1 MQKRKAYENCFSMPR
16 IFTCN
21 SIWWIVFLA
30 VDLAQEISEMGH
42 NVTIYTTDLDFSN
55 GSNKFNKKL
64 PRIEKF
70 EKFLINR
77 THVWFSLK
85 LFFVNTSM
93 SKEIENDKPDIIHTI
108 GLRSFQSIIAWRVSK
123 KLNIPLVVSDQGGL
137 TTHPFLAESGFFL
150 KTLYK
155 IQDFFIKKIINDAS
169 VISVANEYEQK
180 IFSSLNK
187 KSRIE
192 IIRNGVNLK
201 KLVSKH
207 NFKEKYQINS
217 NFILFVGR
225 FSKSKGIETL
235 INAFSI
241 VKNELKDSDIRLV
254 IMGVDFGY
262 QAEMEKLIKKLNLS
276 EEIKVIKN
284 PPRDDVISA
293 YGESEFLVLPSQWEL
308 SPLVPLESF
317 AFKKPVISTN
327 SHGIPYTVQNNKNGI
342 LVEPENSLELSNAI
356 VKLLNDSK
364 LREKLGLSGYNFVN
378 EECNC
383 VSMAKNSLKL
393 YENILEEMQNELN
406 NE

>member
-1 MQKRKAYENCFSMPR
+1 MKIALVCPASLPATQFGG
-16 IFTCN
+16 
-21 SIWWIVFLA
+21 IVFLA
-30 VDLAQEISEMGH
+30 VDLAREISEMGH

-55 GSNKFNKKL
+55 APNKFNKKL

-137 TTHPFLAESGFFL
+137 TTHPFLDESGFFL

-155 IQDFFIKKIINDAS
+155 IQDFFIKKIINDTS

-241 VKNELKDSDIRLV
+241 VKNELKDSDIHLV

-262 QAEMEKLIKKLNLS
+262 QAEMEKLIKKLGLS
-276 EEIKVIKN
+276 KEIKVIKN

-356 VKLLNDSK
+356 VKLLNDSE

-393 YENILEEMQNELN
+393 YEDILEEMQNELN

>member
-1 MQKRKAYENCFSMPR
+1 MKIALVCPASLPATQFGG
-16 IFTCN
+16 
-21 SIWWIVFLA
+21 IVFLA

-342 LVEPENSLELSNAI
+342 LVEPENSFELSNAI
-356 VKLLNDSK
+356 VKLLNDPE
-364 LREKLGLSGYNFVN
+364 LRNKLGLSGYNFVN

-393 YENILEEMQNELN
+393 YEDILEEMQNKLN

>member
-1 MQKRKAYENCFSMPR
+1 MKIALVCPASLPATQFGG
-16 IFTCN
+16 
-21 SIWWIVFLA
+21 IVFLA

-55 GSNKFNKKL
+55 GPNKFNKKL

-235 INAFSI
+235 INAFNI
-241 VKNELKDSDIRLV
+241 VKNELKDSEIHLV

>member
-1 MQKRKAYENCFSMPR
+1 MKIALVCPASLPATQFGG
-16 IFTCN
+16 
-21 SIWWIVFLA
+21 IVFLA
-30 VDLAQEISEMGH
+30 VDLAREISEMGH

-55 GSNKFNKKL
+55 GPNKFNKKL

-77 THVWFSLK
+77 THAWFSLK

-137 TTHPFLAESGFFL
+137 TTHPFLDESGVFL

-155 IQDFFIKKIINDAS
+155 IQDFFIRKIINDAS

-180 IFSSLNK
+180 IFSNLNK
-187 KSRIE
+187 KSRIK
-192 IIRNGVNLK
+192 IIRNGINLK

-217 NFILFVGR
+217 KFILFVGR

-241 VKNELKDSDIRLV
+241 IKNELKDSNTRLV

-262 QAEMEKLIKKLNLS
+262 QSEMFQLIDNLKLSDDIT
-276 EEIKVIKN
+276 VIKN
-284 PPRDDVISA
+284 PPRDDVIAA
-293 YGESEFLVLPSQWEL
+293 YGESEFLILPSTWEL

-327 SHGIPYTVQNNKNGI
+327 SHGIPYTVQNNKNGL
-342 LVEPENSLELSNAI
+342 LVEPENPDQLAEAI
-356 VKLLNDSK
+356 SK
-364 LREKLGLSGYNFVN
+364 LYNNSSLKIKLGLDGYNFVHD
-378 EECNC
+378 ECNC
-383 VSMAKNSLKL
+383 VTMANNILKL
-393 YENILEEMQNELN
+393 YERVIQNN
-406 NE
+406 

>member
-1 MQKRKAYENCFSMPR
+1 MKIALVCPASLPATQFGG
-16 IFTCN
+16 
-21 SIWWIVFLA
+21 IVFLA

-169 VISVANEYEQK
+169 VICVANEYEQK

-241 VKNELKDSDIRLV
+241 VKNELKDSEIHLV

-356 VKLLNDSK
+356 VKLLNDSE
-364 LREKLGLSGYNFVN
+364 LREKLGQSGYNFVN

-393 YENILEEMQNELN
+393 YEDILEEMQNELN

>member
-1 MQKRKAYENCFSMPR
+1 MKIALVCPASLPATQFGG
-16 IFTCN
+16 
-21 SIWWIVFLA
+21 IVFLA

-55 GSNKFNKKL
+55 GPNKFNKKL

-70 EKFLINR
+70 GKFLINR

-155 IQDFFIKKIINDAS
+155 IQDFFIRKIINDTS
-169 VISVANEYEQK
+169 VISVANEYEK
-180 IFSSLNK
+180 EIFSSINK
-187 KSRIE
+187 ESKIE

-201 KLVSKH
+201 SLVSKQ

-217 NFILFVGR
+217 KFILFVGR
-225 FSKSKGIETL
+225 FSKVKGIETL
-235 INAFSI
+235 ISAFNI
-241 VKNELKDSDIRLV
+241 IKNELKISDIRLV

-262 QAEMEKLIKKLNLS
+262 QNEMFELIKKLDLS
-276 EEIKVIKN
+276 EEIMVIKN
-284 PPRDDVISA
+284 PSRDDVISA
-293 YGESEFLVLPSQWEL
+293 YGESEFLVVPSQWEM

-317 AFKKPVISTN
+317 AFKRPVISTN
-327 SHGIPYTVQNNKNGI
+327 SHGIPYTVENNKNGI
-342 LVEPENSLELSNAI
+342 LVEPDNPVQLSNAI
-356 VKLLNDSK
+356 VKLLNNSE
-364 LREKLGLSGYNFVN
+364 LRKKLGLAGYNFVHK
-378 EECNC
+378 ECNC
-383 VSMAKNSLKL
+383 ITMSKNTLKL
-393 YENILEEMQNELN
+393 YENILQNK
-406 NE
+406 

>member
-1 MQKRKAYENCFSMPR
+1 
-16 IFTCN
+16 
-21 SIWWIVFLA
+21 
-30 VDLAQEISEMGH
+30 
-42 NVTIYTTDLDFSN
+42 
-55 GSNKFNKKL
+55 
-64 PRIEKF
+64 
-70 EKFLINR
+70 
-77 THVWFSLK
+77 
-85 LFFVNTSM
+85 M

-155 IQDFFIKKIINDAS
+155 IQDFFIRKIINDAS

-241 VKNELKDSDIRLV
+241 VKNELKDSDIHLV

-262 QAEMEKLIKKLNLS
+262 QNEMEKLIKKLNLS

-356 VKLLNDSK
+356 MKLLNDTE
-364 LREKLGLSGYNFVN
+364 LREKLGQSGYNFVN

>member
-1 MQKRKAYENCFSMPR
+1 MKIALVCPASLPATQFGG
-16 IFTCN
+16 
-21 SIWWIVFLA
+21 IVFLA
-30 VDLAQEISEMGH
+30 VDLAREISEMGH

-55 GSNKFNKKL
+55 GPNKFNKKL

-241 VKNELKDSDIRLV
+241 VKNELKDSDIHLV

-356 VKLLNDSK
+356 VKLLNDSE

-393 YENILEEMQNELN
+393 YEDILEEMQNKLN

>member
-1 MQKRKAYENCFSMPR
+1 
-16 IFTCN
+16 
-21 SIWWIVFLA
+21 
-30 VDLAQEISEMGH
+30 
-42 NVTIYTTDLDFSN
+42 
-55 GSNKFNKKL
+55 
-64 PRIEKF
+64 
-70 EKFLINR
+70 
-77 THVWFSLK
+77 VWFSLK
-85 LFFVNTSM
+85 LFFINTSM

-241 VKNELKDSDIRLV
+241 VKNELKDSDIHLV

-276 EEIKVIKN
+276 AEIKVIKN

-293 YGESEFLVLPSQWEL
+293 YGESEFLVLPSHWEL

-317 AFKKPVISTN
+317 AFKKPVISTKA
-327 SHGIPYTVQNNKNGI
+327 HGIPYTVQDKVNGL
-342 LVEPENSLELSNAI
+342 LVEPDNPNDLSKAIIELLENK
-356 VKLLNDSK
+356 VM
-364 LREKLGLSGYNFVN
+364 REKLGLAGYEFVHK
-378 EECNC
+378 ECNC
-383 VSMAKNSLKL
+383 VSMAQNSLAL
-393 YENILEEMQNELN
+393 YQEIIKN
-406 NE
+406 NPNK

>member
-1 MQKRKAYENCFSMPR
+1 MKIALVCPASLPATQFGG
-16 IFTCN
+16 
-21 SIWWIVFLA
+21 IVFLA

-70 EKFLINR
+70 GKFLINR

-241 VKNELKDSDIRLV
+241 VKNELKDSNIHLV

-327 SHGIPYTVQNNKNGI
+327 SHGIPYTIQNNKNGI

-356 VKLLNDSK
+356 VKLLNDSE
-364 LREKLGLSGYNFVN
+364 LREKLGQSGYNFVN

-393 YENILEEMQNELN
+393 YEDILEEMQNKLN